1 MLFSCPASRDA
12 EGPALLGRAAP
23 LAARGHDLDG
33 MAARGEHAGV
43 VAQVAGGP
51 SVVKAPLLGPVQVKP
66 YVALG
71 EVGPLGFDLGSDGGD
86 RVADVSPRTHGGDG
100 DGASGASGSPTPLG
114 TGSRLAG
121 GLAHGSLDY
130 PFWLWHVRNSSSLL
144 VLLV

>member
-86 RVADVSPRTHGGDG
+86 RVANVPLRTHGGDG
-100 DGASGASGSPTPLG
+100 DGASRASGSPTPLG

-121 GLAHGSLDY
+121 GLAYGSLDY
-130 PFWLWHVRNSSSLL
+130 FLGLWHVRISSSLL
-144 VLLV
+144 RLLF